1 VSKGILSGKRKI
13 EDRIYLQ
20 TDLAVNPGNSGG
32 PLINEHGE
40 VIGIVQSKL
49 VGKGIE
55 GLGFAV
61 PMQVVMERL
70 KLRIKDGD

>member
-1 VSKGILSGKRKI
+1 LSGRRKI
-13 EDRIYLQ
+13 DDRVYLQ

-32 PLINEHGE
+32 PLLNSQGE

-61 PMQVVMERL
+61 PTERVMELL
-70 KLRIKDGD
+70 KIRIVDH